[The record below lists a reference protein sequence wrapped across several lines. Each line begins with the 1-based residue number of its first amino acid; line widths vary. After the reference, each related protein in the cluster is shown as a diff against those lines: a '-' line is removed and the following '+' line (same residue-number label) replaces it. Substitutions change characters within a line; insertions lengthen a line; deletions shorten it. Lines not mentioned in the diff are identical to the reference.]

1 MPVPGDGIEPA
12 DDRGLD
18 RLGPSG
24 VAGRV
29 RVVDPTG
36 DALDQHRPL
45 SPRVQVLWQLPF
57 AGLVAVAL
65 LAAAIVLAAG
75 APTGVGIA
83 LLVLAVVSLVML
95 ATVPKARYRSWS
107 YRLGGDQLDIRK
119 GIIVKEEST
128 VPYFRVQHI
137 DIRRGP
143 LERWRN
149 VVSLDISTASPSTD
163 STLPGIDP
171 AEADRIRAYVLAR
184 AGYDDGV

>member
-1 MPVPGDGIEPA
+1 MDPA
-12 DDRGLD
+12 GASFDE
-18 RLGPSG
+18 
-24 VAGRV
+24 
-29 RVVDPTG
+29 
-36 DALDQHRPL
+36 HRPL

-57 AGLVAVAL
+57 AVLAIVVL
-65 LAAAIVLAAG
+65 LAAAIALAAG
-75 APTGVGIA
+75 APTGVGVV
-83 LLVLAVVSLVML
+83 LLVLTGLFLVL
-95 ATVPKARYRSWS
+95 LVTVPKARYRNWS
-107 YRLGGDQLDIRK
+107 YRLSADQLDIRK
-119 GIIVKEEST
+119 GIVVKEEST

-171 AEADRIRAYVLAR
+171 ADADRIRAYVLAR